1 MMRGRAFYPGGDAVW
16 KEDGERGLAL
26 PLPDKPLMFVGQNFD
41 DEDDPVQFNARLFH
55 KIAAPRS
62 NADSGSSNS

>member
-41 DEDDPVQFNARLFH
+41 DEDDPVQHQRTSF
-55 KIAAPRS
+55 S
-62 NADSGSSNS
+62 

>member
-26 PLPDKPLMFVGQNFD
+26 PLPHKPLMFVGQNF
-41 DEDDPVQFNARLFH
+41 
-55 KIAAPRS
+55 
-62 NADSGSSNS
+62 NADSSVQTVSGY

>member
-1 MMRGRAFYPGGDAVW
+1 MRASNRDALRLSIATRNDARPRVLSGGDAVW

-41 DEDDPVQFNARLFH
+41 DEDDPVQYQRTPF
-55 KIAAPRS
+55 S
-62 NADSGSSNS
+62 

>member
-1 MMRGRAFYPGGDAVW
+1 MGNCALTTLKRRAMMRGRAFYPGGDAVW

-41 DEDDPVQFNARLFH
+41 DEDDPVQYQRTPF
-55 KIAAPRS
+55 S
-62 NADSGSSNS
+62 